1 MKILAALALALV
13 LAAALGGSACAN
25 PAAAQ
30 SGAPPPAAAA
40 PAPRTIT
47 VSADGKVSV
56 KPDVAIVQTGVRLTA
71 KTAEGASAE
80 ANARMKTLLDELRRL
95 GVAEQDV
102 QTSQFTLTAERPWE
116 NGRQLP
122 VTGYTAASTV
132 TVKVRALDKLPAL
145 LGRLP
150 AVGANEVDSVQFGKD
165 ELGAVRDEALALA
178 VGAARA
184 RAAAVARAAGVTLG
198 EILSIDVQPGAR
210 PMPMGANVMMAKA
223 AMGDSS
229 EAAVAT
235 GELEITAGVH
245 VVFAIR

>member
-1 MKILAALALALV
+1 MKTLAALALL
-13 LAAALGGSACAN
+13 LAAALGASGCATPASAQ
-25 PAAAQ
+25 AAGVQ
-30 SGAPPPAAAA
+30 PAAAA

-47 VSADGKVSV
+47 VSADGKVSA
-56 KPDVAIVQTGVRLTA
+56 KPDVAIVQTGVRITG

-95 GVAEQDV
+95 GVAEKDV

-132 TVKVRALDKLPAL
+132 TVKVRALEKLPAL

-184 RAAAVARAAGVTLG
+184 RAAAVAKAAGVTLG
-198 EILSIDVQPGAR
+198 EVLSIDVQPVGR
-210 PMPMGANVMMAKA
+210 PMPMGSNVMVAKA
-223 AMGDSS
+223 AMGDGS

-235 GELEITAGVH
+235 GELEITAGVNL
-245 VVFAIR
+245 VFAIR

>member
-1 MKILAALALALV
+1 MKTLAAL
-13 LAAALGGSACAN
+13 LAAAASMSLSACAG
-25 PAAAQ
+25 AAVA
-30 SGAPPPAAAA
+30 APVAAAAA
-40 PAPRTIT
+40 PRTLT

-56 KPDVAIVQTGVRLTA
+56 RPDVAILQTGVRLTA

-95 GVAEQDV
+95 GVAEKDV

-122 VTGYTAASTV
+122 VTGYTAASVV
-132 TVKVRALDKLPAL
+132 TVKVRALDRLPAL

-150 AVGANEVDSVQFGKD
+150 AVGANEVDSIQFGKD
-165 ELGAVRDEALALA
+165 ELGPVRDEALALA

-184 RAAAVARAAGVTLG
+184 RAAAVARAAGVALG
-198 EILSIDVQPGAR
+198 EILSIDVQQGGR
-210 PMPMGANVMMAKA
+210 PMPMGANVMMARA
-223 AMGDSS
+223 AAGDGG

-235 GELEITAGVH
+235 GELEVSAGVN
-245 VVFAIR
+245 VVFAIK

>member
-1 MKILAALALALV
+1 MKTAAL
-13 LAAALGGSACAN
+13 LAAAALSTGLTACAT
-25 PAAAQ
+25 PVAAQ
-30 SGAPPPAAAA
+30 PSGLATPA
-40 PAPRTIT
+40 PAHRTLT

-56 KPDVAIVQTGVRLTA
+56 KPDVAIVQTGVSIVA
-71 KTAEGASAE
+71 KTAEVASAE
-80 ANARMKTLLDELRRL
+80 ANARMKTLLDELRRI
-95 GVAEQDV
+95 GIAEKDV
-102 QTSQFTLTAERPWE
+102 QTSHFTLTAERPWE

-184 RAAAVARAAGVTLG
+184 RAAAVAKAAGVALG
-198 EILSIDVQPGAR
+198 EILSIDVQQGGR

-223 AMGDSS
+223 AMSDGA

-235 GELEITAGVH
+235 GELEVSAGVN
-245 VVFAIR
+245 VVFAIK

>member
-1 MKILAALALALV
+1 MKTLAALALSV
-13 LAAALGGSACAN
+13 AAALGASACSA
-25 PAAAQ
+25 PATAQ
-30 SGAPPPAAAA
+30 APGLQPQGAA
-40 PAPRTIT
+40 PSPRTLA

-56 KPDVAIVQTGVRLTA
+56 KPDVAILQTGVRITA
-71 KTAEGASAE
+71 KTAEGASAD
-80 ANARMKTLLDELRRL
+80 ANARMKALLDELRRL
-95 GVAEQDV
+95 GVAEKDV

-122 VTGYTAASTV
+122 VTGYTAASVV

-150 AVGANEVDSVQFGKD
+150 AVGANEVDSIQFGKD
-165 ELGAVRDEALALA
+165 ELGPVRDEALALA

-198 EILSIDVQPGAR
+198 EILTIDVQPVGR
-210 PMPMGANVMMAKA
+210 PMPLGSNVMMAKA
-223 AMGDSS
+223 AMGDGG

-235 GELEITAGVH
+235 GELEVSAAVN
-245 VVFAIR
+245 VVFAIK

>member
-1 MKILAALALALV
+1 MKSSAAILVSALTACAGS
-13 LAAALGGSACAN
+13 AAA
-25 PAAAQ
+25 
-30 SGAPPPAAAA
+30 APPPGTEPLGPQPQVAA
-40 PAPRTIT
+40 PAPRTLT

-56 KPDVAIVQTGVRLTA
+56 KPDVAIVQTGTRITA

-80 ANARMKTLLDELRRL
+80 ANVRMKALLDELGKL
-95 GVAEQDV
+95 GVAEKDV

-122 VTGYTAASTV
+122 VTGYTAASVV
-132 TVKVRALDKLPAL
+132 TVKVRALDRLPVL

-150 AVGANEVDSVQFGKD
+150 AVGANEVDSIQFAKD
-165 ELGAVRDEALALA
+165 ELGPVRDEALALA

-198 EILSIDVQPGAR
+198 EILSIDVQPVGR
-210 PMPMGANVMMAKA
+210 PMPMGANVMMARA
-223 AMGDSS
+223 ATGDGS

-235 GELEITAGVH
+235 GELEITAGVNM
-245 VVFAIR
+245 VFAIR

>member
-1 MKILAALALALV
+1 MKTLPALALAAS
-13 LAAALGGSACAN
+13 LAGTACVA
-25 PAAAQ
+25 
-30 SGAPPPAAAA
+30 PAAAA
-40 PAPRTIT
+40 PPLAAAAASAPRTIT
-47 VSADGKVSV
+47 VSADGKVSA
-56 KPDVAIVQTGVRLTA
+56 KPDVAIVQTGVRITG

-95 GVAEQDV
+95 GVAEKDV

-132 TVKVRALDKLPAL
+132 TVKVRALEKLPAL

-198 EILSIDVQPGAR
+198 EVLTVDVQPVGR

-223 AMGDSS
+223 AMGDDG

-235 GELEITAGVH
+235 GELEITAGVNM
-245 VVFAIR
+245 VFAIR

>member
-1 MKILAALALALV
+1 MKTPAALALAAALGASACTTP
-13 LAAALGGSACAN
+13 AAALQPQAT
-25 PAAAQ
+25 
-30 SGAPPPAAAA
+30 A
-40 PAPRTIT
+40 PAPRTLS
-47 VSADGKVSV
+47 VSAEGKVSA
-56 KPDVAIVQTGVRLTA
+56 KPDVAIVQTGVRITG
-71 KTAEGASAE
+71 KTAEEASAA

-95 GVAEQDV
+95 GVAEKDV

-132 TVKVRALDKLPAL
+132 TVKVRALDRLPAL

-165 ELGAVRDEALALA
+165 ELGAVRDEALAQA

-198 EILSIDVQPGAR
+198 EVLSIDVQQGGR
-210 PMPMGANVMMAKA
+210 PMPLGANVMMAKA
-223 AMGDSS
+223 AMGDGG

-235 GELEITAGVH
+235 GELEISAGVTM
-245 VVFAIR
+245 VFGLR

>member
-1 MKILAALALALV
+1 MKTAFAL
-13 LAAALGGSACAN
+13 LAAAALSLSACAAT
-25 PAAAQ
+25 PSAAA
-30 SGAPPPAAAA
+30 P
-40 PAPRTIT
+40 PAPRTLS
-47 VSADGKVSV
+47 VSADGKVAV

-80 ANARMKTLLDELRRL
+80 ANVRMKALLDELRKL
-95 GVAEQDV
+95 GVAEKDV

-122 VTGYTAASTV
+122 VSGYTAANVV
-132 TVKVRALDKLPAL
+132 TVKVRALDALPAL

-165 ELGAVRDEALALA
+165 ELGPVRDEALALA

-184 RAAAVARAAGVTLG
+184 RAAAVAKAAGVALG
-198 EILSIDVQPGAR
+198 EVMSIDVQPGGR
-210 PMPMGANVMMAKA
+210 PLPMGANVMMAKA
-223 AMGDSS
+223 AMGDGG

-235 GELEITAGVH
+235 GELEVVAGVNM
-245 VVFAIR
+245 VFAIK